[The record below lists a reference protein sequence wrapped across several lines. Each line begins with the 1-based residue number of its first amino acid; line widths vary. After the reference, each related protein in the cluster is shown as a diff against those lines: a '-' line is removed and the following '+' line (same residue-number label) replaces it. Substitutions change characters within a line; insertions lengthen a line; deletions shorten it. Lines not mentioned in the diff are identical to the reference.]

1 MVLDPLIGR
10 RLKLGIEALKSN
22 CLFFQLQRKLIKGD
36 VAVVDNRRI
45 LHARREFDST
55 SGKLTFERLIVREM
69 NFCQLYVLL
78 NVPVQKENIA
88 SKMAR
93 NYLANNSSDFD
104 ENTSN

>member
-55 SGKLTFERLIVREM
+55 SGKRYIRTTYSKRDELLSAIRIIER
-69 NFCQLYVLL
+69 
-78 NVPVQKENIA
+78 
-88 SKMAR
+88 AR
-93 NYLANNSSDFD
+93 SERQYC
-104 ENTSN
+104 E